1 MAPWYA
7 WTPWGGKFSVAP
19 LLLQRGLALTYLVA
33 FIVAARQFPPL
44 AGEDGLL
51 PLAQYIE
58 RYEFRQKPLLFC

>member
-1 MAPWYA
+1 MDAVGRQVLGHLP
-7 WTPWGGKFSVAP
+7 P

-51 PLAQYIE
+51 PLAQHVE
-58 RYEFRQKPLLFC
+58 RYEFRQKPSLFY